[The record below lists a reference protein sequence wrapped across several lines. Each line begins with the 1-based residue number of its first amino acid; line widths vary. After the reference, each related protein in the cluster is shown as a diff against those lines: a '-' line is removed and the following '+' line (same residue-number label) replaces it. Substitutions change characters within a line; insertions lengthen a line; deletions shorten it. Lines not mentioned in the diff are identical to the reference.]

1 MGRDLFWCFFVVAV
15 ALLPKPTIAG
25 RLELK
30 NEITGVP
37 RVRKA
42 KLAVRCWS
50 NEDDLGWDMLKPK
63 ESRIWKFTTMN
74 MWPFQKTEFRCQFR
88 SGFGTTNDD
97 VMTVFSVK
105 DGFRKECGVGGNE
118 CFWVAKKDGFYLR
131 RIVKDDDGRKKFV
144 DVLKSKWVWKW

>member
-1 MGRDLFWCFFVVAV
+1 MSLFHTFFYCHFHTGYGRVDKQLVASWNM
-15 ALLPKPTIAG
+15 KEQCGDRSTC
-25 RLELK
+25 
-30 NEITGVP
+30 T
-37 RVRKA
+37 
-42 KLAVRCWS
+42 W
-50 NEDDLGWDMLKPK
+50 PK

-144 DVLKSKWVWKW
+144 DVLRSKWVWKW